1 MLYWLSGSLKS
12 KIEWQWIVNCVCF
25 CECFRDAESE
35 GGAPSKDNT
44 DVFGER
50 RDPNALKVWSLN
62 VLWFNDC
69 LRVYFEGLLMGC
81 AFCFTVMDVIVGTF
95 TEDGYWTSLG
105 NGFEAWE
112 ACWCWRRLIMYYNLS
127 FFIVYGCIFI
137 LILSVLFLNIE
148 SLLVCVTVEDLLL
161 EYCETK
167 FSFWKLDE
175 DCWWS
180 GSWSCH

>member
-127 FFIVYGCIFI
+127 FFYSIWLHLYFDFVRPVSEYRELVSVCNRRGFTPGI
-137 LILSVLFLNIE
+137 LW
-148 SLLVCVTVEDLLL
+148 D
-161 EYCETK
+161 
-167 FSFWKLDE
+167 
-175 DCWWS
+175 
-180 GSWSCH
+180 